1 MGLTLSLIRGEA
13 LMIPCT
19 IVRSPCKEE
28 LGTDVPAV
36 PLFLWNSPHS
46 DKYDYRGLRYAL
58 ADTRKS
64 TGY

>member
-1 MGLTLSLIRGEA
+1 MHHC
-13 LMIPCT
+13 MFPY
-19 IVRSPCKEE
+19 KEE